1 MNFVVEFY
9 KRPDGIK
16 PVAEFIKSLETKMK
30 AKVVANLHLLEE

>member
-16 PVAEFIKSLETKMK
+16 PVADFIKTLEMKMK
-30 AKVVANLHLLEE
+30 AKVRLIWQNN